1 VPQAP
6 SVVDLHG
13 QINQPITKS
22 PLLMS
27 CYANYM
33 TQLSCSNWSVQA
45 PQPSSRCTTSSAAVT
60 MLTAVGIPHFSYV
73 TEGFTPGLMVER
85 LLPKSPT
92 VVHGP
97 SRPVH
102 DANQKKFFADEAQN
116 NNSQAD
122 AGEVILLSYSF
133 FVYYLINVFAVYFLL
148 K

>member
-1 VPQAP
+1 
-6 SVVDLHG
+6 
-13 QINQPITKS
+13 
-22 PLLMS
+22 
-27 CYANYM
+27 
-33 TQLSCSNWSVQA
+33 
-45 PQPSSRCTTSSAAVT
+45 

-102 DANQKKFFADEAQN
+102 DPNQKKFFADEAQN